1 MNRKQEPLES
11 LPVAALLAAVNNS
24 LQLLRKKGI
33 SVSDWD
39 QKKRA
44 LYGLK
49 VFGGRV
55 YFLATEPDKSGQKG
69 KTCGGQ
75 GGNGGQKK

>member
-1 MNRKQEPLES
+1 MNRKQEPLEN

-24 LQLLRKKGI
+24 LQILRKKDI

-39 QKKRA
+39 QKKRV

-55 YFLATEPDKSGQKG
+55 YFLAAEPDKSGQKG
-69 KTCGGQ
+69 KTCCGQ
-75 GGNGGQKK
+75 GENGGQKK